1 MKINEIQKIK
11 TAFNIF
17 LSIDIPLFLANI
29 YIVASE
35 AVLPE
40 TDIFWLKTQ
49 QANSNPLFRQVFTGG

>member
-1 MKINEIQKIK
+1 MQS
-11 TAFNIF
+11 AA
-17 LSIDIPLFLANI
+17 LSQAACNI